1 MAGTPRLALPF
12 ISPGQAQKEFT
23 HNEALQTLDIV
34 ASLAVE
40 EGPRAD
46 PPATPQ
52 IGACYIVDGSAT
64 GAWAGQSQAVAGFTS
79 GGWRFV
85 VPVEGMT
92 AYVKSASIWAVY
104 RGGNWELGVVRG
116 TAVEVA
122 NQQVVSSRAAAIAS
136 ATGGITIDT
145 EARGVVDQILAAL
158 RHHGLI
164 ET

>member
-1 MAGTPRLALPF
+1 MTATPRLALPF
-12 ISPGQAQKEFT
+12 LSPGQAQKEFI

-40 EGPRAD
+40 EGPRID

-52 IGACYIVDGSAT
+52 IGACYIVGASAT
-64 GAWAGQSQAVAGFTS
+64 GAWAGQSQSVAGFTS

-85 VPVEGMT
+85 VPVEGMS
-92 AYVKSASIWAVY
+92 AYVKADSIWAVY
-104 RGGNWELGVVRG
+104 RSGGWDLGVLRG
-116 TAVEVA
+116 SVVDIGG
-122 NQQVVSSRAAAIAS
+122 QQVIASRAAAIAS
-136 ATGGITIDT
+136 AADGTVIDS
-145 EARGVVDQILAAL
+145 EARAVLDQILGAL